1 MSAQRRIL
9 LARPHP
15 FIAASMKGLL
25 EKQGY
30 AATPLASL
38 DEIDQAP
45 AAGVHG
51 AVISTSITAAEP
63 AENVLRAVH
72 RLSRDLPV
80 VIATLLDFEMTRKK
94 LEPLFAPL
102 VPSPLFVPV
111 TSATL
116 AHRDLGRGNL
126 FVVVHKSDLEDP
138 ARLTLTGQI
147 LSGHFR

>member
-1 MSAQRRIL
+1 MSDQRRIL

-15 FIAASMKGLL
+15 FIAGSMKGLL

-30 AATPLASL
+30 TATPLTTL
-38 DEIDQAP
+38 DELDKVS
-45 AAGVHG
+45 AAGVNG

-72 RLSRDLPV
+72 RLSRHLPV

-94 LEPLFAPL
+94 LAPVFAPL
-102 VPSPLFVPV
+102 VPSPMFVPV
-111 TSATL
+111 THATL
-116 AHRDLGRGNL
+116 SHRDLGKGNL
-126 FVVVHKSDLEDP
+126 FVVVHKTDLEDP
-138 ARLTLTGQI
+138 ARLGLTGQI